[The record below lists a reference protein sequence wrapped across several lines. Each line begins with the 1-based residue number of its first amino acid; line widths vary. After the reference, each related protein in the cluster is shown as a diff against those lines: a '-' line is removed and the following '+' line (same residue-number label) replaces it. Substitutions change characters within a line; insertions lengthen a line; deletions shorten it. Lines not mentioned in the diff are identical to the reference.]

1 MRIDLDMIST
11 LLSAAVIVCWQ
22 HRRTDR
28 RPHCADLRRL
38 LADGETI
45 CVYVS
50 GYGSLAEQ
58 QLIRRGAR
66 DLAVRAAQSA
76 RRGPVHLRPTLARLA
91 DAADELAR
99 SATLPSGAR
108 RAAVQDRTVRA
119 LAAAIDH
126 IWADLTSLSSR

>member
-99 SATLPSGAR
+99 SATLPRAPAAPPSRTGRYGPLPRRSTTSGP
-108 RAAVQDRTVRA
+108 T
-119 LAAAIDH
+119 
-126 IWADLTSLSSR
+126 